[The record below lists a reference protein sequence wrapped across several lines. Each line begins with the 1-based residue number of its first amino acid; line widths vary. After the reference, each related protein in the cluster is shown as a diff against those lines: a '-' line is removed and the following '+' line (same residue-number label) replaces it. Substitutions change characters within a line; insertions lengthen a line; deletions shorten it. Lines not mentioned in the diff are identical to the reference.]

1 MFDFLN
7 IFIYIFIMKLIINKK
22 EYTFEDINEAIEK
35 VAFEH
40 YPLTLICGNEKF
52 VFDSFDKVKDFI
64 EKTQNC

>member
-1 MFDFLN
+1 MR
-7 IFIYIFIMKLIINKK
+7 LIINKK
-22 EYTFEDINEAIEK
+22 EYTFENINEAIEK

-52 VFDSFDKVKDFI
+52 VFDSFDKVKDYL